1 MKVVNEYLN
10 EAGGYKFLGK
20 KHNVDPSL
28 IRLWVR
34 QNITH
39 MAIRDSLNL

>member
-1 MKVVNEYLN
+1 MKHKKHSFEFKVKVVNEYLN
-10 EAGGYKFLGK
+10 GAEEYRVLGK

-34 QNITH
+34 
-39 MAIRDSLNL
+39 